1 MLLLRMRGKIVQ
13 GKWCWEECG
22 VGGEEAVVEEEG
34 QAESSWRIFKTCS
47 LCEGARIHKTVTV
60 CARSFS
66 VRKAAVKAA
75 RESYGTDDD
84 DEQQNKI
91 GQEQEPAICLEGAK
105 EHGNIHDTLSTWEA
119 GSTDRPSRFRCTSK
133 FHALIAQA
141 VLRRS

>member
-34 QAESSWRIFKTCS
+34 EAESSWRIFKTCS

-60 CARSFS
+60 CARNFS
-66 VRKAAVKAA
+66 ARKAAVKAA
-75 RESYGTDDD
+75 RESYETDDDD
-84 DEQQNKI
+84 DEQQDKV

-105 EHGNIHDTLSTWEA
+105 EHGNIHDTLKHM
-119 GSTDRPSRFRCTSK
+119 GSWKHR
-133 FHALIAQA
+133 
-141 VLRRS
+141 